1 LGIGESVTAEP
12 RVEELLATIRRAIDR
27 DINELDARD
36 GVVAPTPNLRGTLMQ
51 DVATQGRKPGR
62 DADSNIASL
71 RQRVQRHKLDTT
83 EIPPA
88 PVLRPTH
95 SLYEAAPE
103 SVFQSEPQPEPYYP
117 PRPQPWVQDAH
128 PQSYLEQPEYP
139 TEPYQQPDAQ
149 HSDQALL
156 SPQSA
161 YAAQA
166 SFQALANAMV
176 AQLGGD
182 AGLQD
187 RADEL
192 LRPLLRQ
199 WLDDNL
205 PTMVERLVRDEIERV
220 ARRGR

>member
-1 LGIGESVTAEP
+1 MTAEP

-36 GVVAPTPNLRGTLMQ
+36 AAGAPVPNLRSTLMQ
-51 DVATQGRKPGR
+51 DVAPQAGKPGR

-71 RQRVQRHKLDTT
+71 RQRVQRHKLDTAVV
-83 EIPPA
+83 PQA

-103 SVFQSEPQPEPYYP
+103 SVFQSEQEPEPYYP
-117 PRPQPWVQDAH
+117 PRPQPWVQDVQ
-128 PQSYLEQPEYP
+128 PQSYLEQPGYS

-149 HSDQALL
+149 HPDQALL

>member
-1 LGIGESVTAEP
+1 MTAEP

-36 GVVAPTPNLRGTLMQ
+36 AAGTPVPNLRGTLMQ
-51 DVATQGRKPGR
+51 DVTTQTSKPVR
-62 DADSNIASL
+62 DADTNIASL
-71 RQRVQRHKLDTT
+71 RQRVQRHKLDAAVR
-83 EIPPA
+83 PPVVRA
-88 PVLRPTH
+88 SP
-95 SLYEAAPE
+95 SLYEVAPE
-103 SVFQSEPQPEPYYP
+103 SVFQIEPEPEPYYP
-117 PRPQPWVQDAH
+117 PQPKPWGQDAQ
-128 PQSYLEQPEYP
+128 PQSYLDQQNYPPEAYQPVDEQ
-139 TEPYQQPDAQ
+139 TA
-149 HSDQALL
+149 DQSLM